1 MDKLH
6 CEAAKLFI
14 VKVARNIFK
23 YLLEFVAVFIK
34 SFYLKSLVRMFLD
47 VQDDLIITSENETY

>member
-23 YLLEFVAVFIK
+23 CFLDFVAIFIK
-34 SFYLKSLVRMFLD
+34 SHKPCKS
-47 VQDDLIITSENETY
+47 EC